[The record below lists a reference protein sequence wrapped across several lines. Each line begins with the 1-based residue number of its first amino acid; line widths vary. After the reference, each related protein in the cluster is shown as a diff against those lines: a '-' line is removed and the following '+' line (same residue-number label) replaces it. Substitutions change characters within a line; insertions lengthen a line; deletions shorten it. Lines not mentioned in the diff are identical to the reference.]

1 MIQVRPALRSRTIL
15 VLQFSLEACI
25 SACVQDND
33 QGEGEGEGGSVCVLV
48 EWRNCNGHCLGSFV
62 TRQWTFFAPGQ

>member
-33 QGEGEGEGGSVCVLV
+33 QREREGEEREREGVSV
-48 EWRNCNGHCLGSFV
+48 S
-62 TRQWTFFAPGQ
+62 